1 MVAFLNLYELFVFDL
16 FENVF
21 EIKEIFDIFT
31 SANYSIEGCRE
42 GTTVKLIF
50 TMVSCYCM
58 TGTSVA

>member
-1 MVAFLNLYELFVFDL
+1 VFDL